1 MEILV
6 NHRNIETLLIPPL
19 LEVATAE
26 MGFGLIGCGLCTDV
40 TKAGGFQAKRR
51 PRLCRRDRP
60 FGAGGFNERMAKT
73 VEELL
78 RSSRIVSDVADPM
91 SPEGILTLSRRR
103 YCLMGR

>member
-1 MEILV
+1 MV
-6 NHRNIETLLIPPL
+6 
-19 LEVATAE
+19 
-26 MGFGLIGCGLCTDV
+26 
-40 TKAGGFQAKRR
+40 
-51 PRLCRRDRP
+51 
-60 FGAGGFNERMAKT
+60 KT